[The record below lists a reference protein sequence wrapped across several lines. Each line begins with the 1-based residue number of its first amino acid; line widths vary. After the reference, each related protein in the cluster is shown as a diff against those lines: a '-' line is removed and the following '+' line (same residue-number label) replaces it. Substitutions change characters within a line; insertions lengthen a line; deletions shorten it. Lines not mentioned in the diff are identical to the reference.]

1 MRFGNGQEQPT
12 VTEVPVMATPEGKG
26 GLCKVG
32 AKPLGNVDLPH
43 VDQGATDFGVNLSKS
58 TKLHT

>member
-1 MRFGNGQEQPT
+1 M
-12 VTEVPVMATPEGKG
+12 TEVPVMATPEGKG
-26 GLCKVG
+26 GLCKAG